1 MNENLKIMKKIFYV
15 LILLVGFSSCDSGT
29 SMEDNNQSE
38 GSNIHVQSFIY
49 DDLSPEIQSQIEGAG
64 CSFSL
69 VEDGDA
75 ILINGLMRINGL
87 NELLNS
93 VELSNPKTRLYINDN
108 WEFELT
114 LMEREDLEGFSVMSG
129 TVKLRSRATNET
141 KTFQVF
147 GGCGC

>member
-1 MNENLKIMKKIFYV
+1 MKKMFYA
-15 LILLVGFSSCDSGT
+15 LMLLVGFSSCDSGT
-29 SMEDNNQSE
+29 SMEGNNQSE
-38 GSNIHVQSFIY
+38 GSNIHVQSIIY
-49 DDLSPEIQSQIEGAG
+49 DDLSSEIQGQIEGAG

-69 VEDGDA
+69 VEGGDA

-93 VELSNPKTRLYINDN
+93 VELYINDN

-114 LMEREDLEGFSVMSG
+114 LNGQSDLENFSVMAG
-129 TVKLRSRATNET
+129 TVKLRSRSTNET

-147 GGCGC
+147 GSCGC

>member
-1 MNENLKIMKKIFYV
+1 MKKMFYA
-15 LILLVGFSSCDSGT
+15 LMLLVGFSSCDSGT
-29 SMEDNNQSE
+29 SMEGNNQSE
-38 GSNIHVQSFIY
+38 GSNIHVQSIIY
-49 DDLSPEIQSQIEGAG
+49 DYLSSEIQGQIEGAG

-69 VEDGDA
+69 VEGGDA

-93 VELSNPKTRLYINDN
+93 VELDNPKNRLYINDN

-114 LMEREDLEGFSVMSG
+114 LNGQSDLENFSVMAC
-129 TVKLRSRATNET
+129 TVKLRSRSTNET

-147 GGCGC
+147 GSCGC